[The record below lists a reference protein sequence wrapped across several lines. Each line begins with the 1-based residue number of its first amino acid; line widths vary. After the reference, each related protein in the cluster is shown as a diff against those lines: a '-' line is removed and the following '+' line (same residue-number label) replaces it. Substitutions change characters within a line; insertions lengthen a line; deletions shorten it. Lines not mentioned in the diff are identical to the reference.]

1 MQWLI
6 GVPMLH
12 HLGLAMVRYR
22 VSGADVSGFLWCGC
36 IPMDYQL
43 IIEPLTFFR
52 SVRNPDG
59 VYLGST

>member
-1 MQWLI
+1 MQLLT

-22 VSGADVSGFLWCGC
+22 VSGADVSGFLWCGY

-43 IIEPLTFFR
+43 IVEPLTFFPQR
-52 SVRNPDG
+52 SR
-59 VYLGST
+59 SW